1 MICLLMVEH
10 RVDIGSLEKVTGLVN
25 GSFYSLH
32 FFRKKKFKK
41 LRRLVIV
48 AEKRPKKAKNSA
60 FLDGPYTM
68 V

>member
-1 MICLLMVEH
+1 MA
-10 RVDIGSLEKVTGLVN
+10 
-25 GSFYSLH
+25 H
-32 FFRKKKFKK
+32 FILFTFSEKKKFKK

-48 AEKRPKKAKNSA
+48 AEKRPKKAKDSA